1 MGFLKKFENH
11 LVAPKADLRLQLG
24 SSYAVLGDNFEGTL
38 TVSPFENVDA
48 EEVRCEVNC
57 VETAQV
63 LKTEY
68 DPAVKG
74 MVTRQVTETKVL
86 FSAKPA
92 CSPAISLI
100 SGVPKQFNFS
110 IAIPAGARPTF
121 QSIGDVV
128 EWKIKGVVAVHG
140 RPDMTT
146 KEQGFEVILHSQK
159 PSNEQVKVRLVA
171 CEYCQAAMPETTLVC
186 PNCGARRTIQ

>member
-11 LVAPKADLRLQLG
+11 LVAPKADLSLQLDV
-24 SSYAVLGDNFEGTL
+24 SYVALGDNLEGML
-38 TVSPFENVDA
+38 VVSPHEDIAA

-68 DPAVKG
+68 DTAVKG
-74 MVTRQVTETKVL
+74 MVTRQVTQTKVL

-92 CSPAISLI
+92 CNPAIQLI
-100 SGVPKQFNFS
+100 SGVTKQFKFS
-110 IAIPAGARPTF
+110 FGIPAGARPTF
-121 QSIGDVV
+121 QSIGDMV

-140 RPDMTT
+140 RPDVTT
-146 KEQGFEVILHSQK
+146 KEQTFGVILPSQK
-159 PSNEQVKVRLVA
+159 PANRACQSEACCVRVLPSGDA
-171 CEYCQAAMPETTLVC
+171 
-186 PNCGARRTIQ
+186 